1 MELFLGLYRLDKED
15 TLTILAL
22 AYIIWLGRIGL
33 KETESIVLSPFIWY
47 NISVI
52 SDENLLNIL
61 KDRKCEGE

>member
-22 AYIIWLGRIGL
+22 TYIIWLGRIGL

>member
-1 MELFLGLYRLDKED
+1 MGLYRLDKED

-22 AYIIWLGRIGL
+22 TYIIWLGRIGL